1 MSKKITIWHNG
12 TKKMSF
18 VITKE
23 QYYNDNTLSADNL
36 IQSLVHM
43 SQNLWLSLS
52 CEVEGLCIADHDK
65 IIAQIQDEKEH
76 RLAQIQNEQDKRQ
89 LEIQF

>member
-43 SQNLWLSLS
+43 RLSLS